1 MNELSIGESCFTK
14 GIQFFLADLPHL
26 QTVAIGLGSFE
37 GEEGRDGRFVL
48 QNVEELRE
56 FKAKMRCFRFA
67 REVTIESGKKWVT
80 LWIDVPSLK
89 VLKLAMAF
97 SLSVSGTIK
106 SEE

>member
-1 MNELSIGESCFTK
+1 MNELSVGESCFTK

-67 REVTIESGKKWVT
+67 REVTIESWKKWV
-80 LWIDVPSLK
+80 
-89 VLKLAMAF
+89 A
-97 SLSVSGTIK
+97 
-106 SEE
+106 